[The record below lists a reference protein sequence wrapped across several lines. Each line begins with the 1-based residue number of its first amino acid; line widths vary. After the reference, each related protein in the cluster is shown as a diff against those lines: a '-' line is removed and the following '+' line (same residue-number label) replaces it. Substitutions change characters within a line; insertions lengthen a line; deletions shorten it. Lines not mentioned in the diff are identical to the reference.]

1 MEWFGNNK
9 GIFIPEEL
17 YDKLMETKLIYNR
30 KRKSKVSVGVIV
42 ALLLS
47 NDTIVSE
54 IFNQL
59 Q

>member
-30 KRKSKVSVGVIV
+30 KRKSKVSDGTIV

>member
-17 YDKLMETKLIYNR
+17 YDKLMQTKLIYNR
-30 KRKSKVSVGVIV
+30 KRSSKVSVGTIV

-54 IFNQL
+54 IFNRL
-59 Q
+59 

>member
-17 YDKLMETKLIYNR
+17 YDKLMQTKLIYHR
-30 KRKSKVSVGVIV
+30 KRNSKVSVGTIV

-47 NDTIVSE
+47 NDAVVSE
-54 IFNQL
+54 IFNRL
-59 Q
+59 

>member
-30 KRKSKVSVGVIV
+30 KRKSKVSVGTIV

>member
-17 YDKLMETKLIYNR
+17 YDKLMQTKLIYNR
-30 KRKSKVSVGVIV
+30 KRYSKVSVGTIV

-47 NDTIVSE
+47 NDAIVSE
-54 IFNQL
+54 IFNRL
-59 Q
+59 

>member
-30 KRKSKVSVGVIV
+30 KRKSKVSVGTIV

-54 IFNQL
+54 IFNRL

>member
-1 MEWFGNNK
+1 MEWFGNNN

-17 YDKLMETKLIYNR
+17 YDKLMQTKLIYNR
-30 KRKSKVSVGVIV
+30 KRNSKVSVGTIV

-54 IFNQL
+54 IFNRL
-59 Q
+59 

>member
-30 KRKSKVSVGVIV
+30 KRKSKVSVGTIV

-54 IFNQL
+54 IFNRL
-59 Q
+59 

>member
-17 YDKLMETKLIYNR
+17 YDKLMQTKLSYNR
-30 KRKSKVSVGVIV
+30 KRNSKVSVGTIV

-47 NDTIVSE
+47 NDVIVSE

-59 Q
+59 

>member
-9 GIFIPEEL
+9 GIFVPEEL
-17 YDKLMETKLIYNR
+17 YDKLMQTKLIYNR
-30 KRKSKVSVGVIV
+30 KCKSKVSVGVIV

-47 NDTIVSE
+47 NDTTVSE

>member
-17 YDKLMETKLIYNR
+17 YDKLMQTKLIYNR
-30 KRKSKVSVGVIV
+30 KRNSKESVGTIV

-54 IFNQL
+54 IFNRL
-59 Q
+59 

>member
-9 GIFIPEEL
+9 GIFVPEEL
-17 YDKLMETKLIYNR
+17 YDKLMQTKLIYNR
-30 KRKSKVSVGVIV
+30 KRKNKVSVGVIV

-47 NDTIVSE
+47 NDTTVSE

>member
-30 KRKSKVSVGVIV
+30 KRKSKVSVGTIV

-47 NDTIVSE
+47 NDAIVSE
-54 IFNQL
+54 IFNRL
-59 Q
+59 

>member
-17 YDKLMETKLIYNR
+17 YDKLMQTKLIYNR
-30 KRKSKVSVGVIV
+30 KRNNKVSVGTIV

-54 IFNQL
+54 IFNRL
-59 Q
+59 

>member
-17 YDKLMETKLIYNR
+17 YDKLMQTKLIYNR
-30 KRKSKVSVGVIV
+30 KRNSKVSVRTIV

-47 NDTIVSE
+47 NDVIVSE
-54 IFNQL
+54 IFNRL
-59 Q
+59 

>member
-17 YDKLMETKLIYNR
+17 YDKLMQTKLIYNR
-30 KRKSKVSVGVIV
+30 IRNSKVSVGTIV

-54 IFNQL
+54 IFNRL
-59 Q
+59 

>member
-17 YDKLMETKLIYNR
+17 YDKLMQTKLIYNR
-30 KRKSKVSVGVIV
+30 KRNSKVSVGTIV

-47 NDTIVSE
+47 NDVIVSE

-59 Q
+59 

>member
-30 KRKSKVSVGVIV
+30 KRKNEVSVGVIV

-47 NDTIVSE
+47 NDAIVSE
-54 IFNQL
+54 IFNRL
-59 Q
+59 

>member
-17 YDKLMETKLIYNR
+17 YDKLMQTKLIHNR
-30 KRKSKVSVGVIV
+30 KRNSKVSVGTIV

-54 IFNQL
+54 IFNRL
-59 Q
+59 